1 MARNLPRATLTLA
14 LVTALFAP
22 TGCAKAE
29 EHHEEETR
37 RAIKGAPKQHSGG
50 AKAVDK
56 EALLAKAKLQ
66 FAALPEVMPP
76 QAYELDDAKIDLGRS
91 LYFDPR
97 LSKNHDVSCQSCHK
111 LEAYGVDNLPTS
123 PGHKGQLGGRNSPTV
138 YNAGLHMA
146 QFWDGRAADLEAQAK
161 GPILNPI
168 EMAMPDEASVV
179 KVVESIPGY
188 VELHEKAFPGKPLGY
203 DTITTAIAAFER
215 KLVTP
220 SPFDRFLGGDLE
232 ALTNEQAAGLAKY
245 MEVGCPTCHTG
256 VAVGG
261 SMYQKLG
268 VNKPYPTKDEGR
280 FAVTKLESD
289 KFVFKVPSLRNVAK
303 TGPYLHDGSITD
315 LTEMVKIMA
324 EVQTTHGVLS
334 DEDAKSIVTFLEA
347 LTGELPTDYIAAP
360 KLPESGPNTP
370 KPDPA

>member
-1 MARNLPRATLTLA
+1 MPRSLPRATLTLA
-14 LVTALFAP
+14 LVTTLFAP
-22 TGCAKAE
+22 TGCAKEE
-29 EHHEEETR
+29 EHHEEKKH
-37 RAIKGAPKQHSGG
+37 AVKGAPKHHGG
-50 AKAVDK
+50 GEKALDK

-76 QAYELDDAKIDLGRS
+76 QAYELDDAKIELGRN

-188 VELHEKAFPGKPLGY
+188 VEMHEKAFPGKPLGY

-232 ALTNEQAAGLAKY
+232 ALTDEQAAGLAKY

-280 FAVTKLESD
+280 FEVTKLESD

-324 EVQTTHGVLS
+324 EVQTTHGVLT
-334 DEDAKSIVTFLEA
+334 DEDAKSIVAFLEA
-347 LTGELPTDYIAAP
+347 LTGELPKDYIAAP